1 MYKLALLGCGIEYTK
16 SPTVHR
22 AIGGAVGKEIS
33 FDVLDVPVERLDAAV
48 RDAFSRFDGMFVT
61 KPYKNDIKRYL
72 DRTETACGVNLVR
85 CADRTGFNT
94 DGIGFIRALDHAFGQ
109 WRSSV
114 NGALVLGAGGAAAS
128 VAEAL
133 KNAGK
138 RVYVLDRTAMNAARL
153 TAAVGA
159 ELYTNQPAELIVNAT
174 SAGRHG
180 EDILHA
186 LCVGTDFAY
195 GFDLIYDPPET
206 PFLRRLRDSG
216 ARTCGGL
223 DMLIYQAIAGDAIML
238 GDIDEAAAYRAAAAA
253 LGAAAAADDK

>member
-22 AIGGAVGKEIS
+22 AIGKAVGKEIS
-33 FDVLDVPVERLDAAV
+33 FDVLDVPVERLDATV
-48 RDAFSRFDGMFVT
+48 RDALRRYDGMYVT
-61 KPYKNDIKRYL
+61 KPYKNDVKQYL
-72 DRTETACGVNLVR
+72 DRIETACGVNLVR

-153 TAAVGA
+153 ASTVGA

-180 EDILHA
+180 EDILRA
-186 LCVGTDFAY
+186 LCVGAEFPF
-195 GFDLIYDPPET
+195 GFELIYDPPET
-206 PFLRRLRDSG
+206 PFLRRLREAG
-216 ARTCGGL
+216 ARTSGGL
-223 DMLIYQAIAGDAIML
+223 DMLIYQAIAGDAILMGGL
-238 GDIDEAAAYRAAAAA
+238 DEAAAYDAAAAA
-253 LGAAAAADDK
+253 LETADGK